1 MVLLLNA
8 AELKTALIHNVI
20 NANVF
25 ACMGVNSSVADAER
39 LNTAHET
46 LESIADS
53 LDLTVNLSQFFV
65 VTGHYEGDS
74 PITEIIHSADS
85 EQVDCL
91 FKKRLN
97 DKFGSDLE
105 IHIDSISTLSTML
118 SKVEQ

>member
-8 AELKTALIHNVI
+8 AELKTALINNVI

-25 ACMGVNSSVADAER
+25 ACMNANSSVADAER